1 MIECTIDNI
10 DEINYFL
17 KLMNQKD
24 ITKDIFSET
33 FNHYVMIKNIG
44 FISYSVY
51 YDRAEIN
58 YIYIIDSCRKKG
70 YASKLLSY
78 VIDKINSLENIT
90 LEVNVNNI
98 AAINLYK
105 KFNFEIATIREKYY
119 GNEDAYLMIR
129 R

>member
-1 MIECTIDNI
+1 MIECTINDI

-17 KLMNQKD
+17 QLMNQKS
-24 ITKDIFSET
+24 ITVENFLEN
-33 FNHYVMIKNIG
+33 FNHYVMIKDIG

-51 YDRAEIN
+51 FDRAEIN
-58 YIYIIDSCRKKG
+58 YIYVIDNYRKKG
-70 YASKLLSY
+70 YASKLLDY
-78 VIDKINSLENIT
+78 VISKICDLENIT

-105 KFNFEIATIREKYY
+105 KFNFEIATIRKKYY
-119 GNEDAYLMIR
+119 GSEDAYLMIR